1 MLQKLCRK
9 FIKKLTQRVNV
20 IVLSQAKDVLADYK
34 VENNYASLDDA
45 LSGLLFDYKE
55 LRKRNKELEARISEL
70 EANR

>member
-1 MLQKLCRK
+1 MPKE
-9 FIKKLTQRVNV
+9 IKKLTQRVNV

-34 VENNYASLDDA
+34 TENNYASLDDA

-55 LRKRNKELEARISEL
+55 LRKKNKELEARISEL